1 MEVPMCDDVESMP
14 LSPEELA
21 EARPYALVIEWSEE
35 DGKFLAIAP
44 DLPGLVT
51 SGRTRTEAAEM
62 GEEAVAAW
70 ISAKR
75 SWGRDI
81 PPPKFSAL
89 PDYLR
94 TEGEL
99 AETRRSA

>member
-1 MEVPMCDDVESMP
+1 MGIDSESIP
-14 LSPEELA
+14 LSQEEMA

-35 DGKFLAIAP
+35 DGKYLAIAP

-51 SGRTRTEAAEM
+51 SGHTRAEAAEM

-75 SWGRDI
+75 SWGHNI
-81 PPPKFSAL
+81 PAPSFSAL

-94 TEGEL
+94 KPFEPVPV
-99 AETRRSA
+99 RQSA